1 MTTAF
6 KTAVDTGS
14 DTQLT
19 KVTLYIGDIGKA
31 WDVQVREIAQGRE
44 ELGLIPTAEHVVLS
58 WRTGNRKDESRRTVR
73 MSRRSESSRRAECI
87 LLIITTV

>member
-1 MTTAF
+1 MTAAF
-6 KTAVDTGS
+6 KAAVNTGS

-44 ELGLIPTAEHVVLS
+44 ELGLIPTAEHVLS
-58 WRTGNRKDESRRTVR
+58 WTTGNRKDESRRTVR
-73 MSRRSESSRRAECI
+73 MSGRSESWKERSAC
-87 LLIITTV
+87 

>member
-1 MTTAF
+1 MTAAF
-6 KTAVDTGS
+6 KTAVNTGS

-44 ELGLIPTAEHVVLS
+44 ELFPLYGMLVHCRVTPQH
-58 WRTGNRKDESRRTVR
+58 
-73 MSRRSESSRRAECI
+73 
-87 LLIITTV
+87 